1 MEKQKLLSNVE
12 IASFCRQTALI
23 IKAGITPAEGM
34 DILAQDTA
42 SGEGQDLIN
51 SIGEICKKGEPFYQA
66 IESTGVFPNY
76 VVKLTALGE
85 ESGNLDAVLTSL
97 AAYYE
102 REQSVSENV
111 KSAVTYPL
119 IMIAMMFV
127 VILVLVVKVLPIF
140 QQVFIQ
146 LGTEMTPLASSLLS
160 IGNTLSKYAIGITIT
175 LFIFIGACL
184 VLYKT
189 RAGRRR
195 ITRFFSHFPLTKKF
209 YEKIAAGRFASGL
222 YLSFTSGMDTYQ
234 SLDMISEIVENEQMQ
249 AKINNCKAMLD
260 EDSNLPEALAK
271 SEIFSRLHSRMVAI
285 GFRSGSIDTV
295 MKQIS
300 QNYEAETD
308 RQINKII
315 SIIEPT
321 LVILLSVIVGI
332 ILLSVLLPLMGIMSS
347 IG

>member
-1 MEKQKLLSNVE
+1 MEKQKTLSNVE

-34 DILAQDTA
+34 DILAHDTY
-42 SGEGQDLIN
+42 GREGQDLIN
-51 SIGEICKKGEPFYQA
+51 RIGEICKKGEPFYQA

-85 ESGNLDAVLTSL
+85 ESGNLDDVLVSL

-102 REQSVSENV
+102 REESISENI

-127 VILVLVVKVLPIF
+127 VIMVLIVKVLPIF

-160 IGNTLSKYAIGITIT
+160 IGNTLSQYAIGITVF
-175 LFIFIGACL
+175 LFFLVGLCL

-189 RAGRRR
+189 KTGRKK
-195 ITRFFSHFPLTKKF
+195 IKHFFSHFPLTKGF

-222 YLSFTSGMDTYQ
+222 YLAFTSGMDTYQ

-249 AKINNCKAMLD
+249 AKINICKKELD
-260 EDSNLPEALAK
+260 QDSNLPEALVK
-271 SEIFSRLHSRMVAI
+271 SEIFSKLHSRMVAI

-300 QNYEAETD
+300 QDYEAAAD

>member
-1 MEKQKLLSNVE
+1 MEKQKLLSNTE
-12 IASFCRQTALI
+12 ISAFCRQTAMI

-34 DILAQDTA
+34 DILAHDTI
-42 SGEGQDLIN
+42 GNEGKNLIN
-51 SIGEICKKGEPFYQA
+51 HIGDACKNGEPFYQA
-66 IESTGVFPNY
+66 MESTGVFPNY

-102 REQSVSENV
+102 REQSISESV
-111 KSAVTYPL
+111 RSAVTYPL

-127 VILVLVVKVLPIF
+127 VILVLVIKVLPIF

-160 IGNTLSKYAIGITIT
+160 IGNVLSQYAIGITIF
-175 LFIFIGACL
+175 LFVLIGSSL
-184 VLYKT
+184 ILYKT
-189 RAGRRR
+189 KTGRKR
-195 ITRFFSHFPLTKKF
+195 ITQLLSRFPLTRGF

-222 YLSFTSGMDTYQ
+222 HLTFSSGMDTYQ
-234 SLDMISEIVENEQMQ
+234 SLDMIAEIVENDQMQ
-249 AKINNCKAMLD
+249 AKINLCKKELD
-260 EDSNLPEALAK
+260 QDSNLPEALVK
-271 SEIFSRLHSRMVAI
+271 SEIFSSLYSRMVAI

-295 MKQIS
+295 MQQIS

-321 LVILLSVIVGI
+321 LVILLSLIVGI

>member
-1 MEKQKLLSNVE
+1 MAKQKLLSNVE

-160 IGNTLSKYAIGITIT
+160 IGNTLSKYAIGITIA
-175 LFIFIGACL
+175 LFVFIGACL

-249 AKINNCKAMLD
+249 AKINKCKAMLD

>member
-1 MEKQKLLSNVE
+1 MENQKILSNVE

-34 DILAQDTA
+34 DILAHDTY
-42 SGEGQDLIN
+42 GREGQDLI
-51 SIGEICKKGEPFYQA
+51 SRIGETCKKGEPFYQA

-76 VVKLTALGE
+76 VVKLIALGE
-85 ESGNLDAVLTSL
+85 ESGNLDDVLTSL
-97 AAYYE
+97 AIYYE
-102 REQSVSENV
+102 REESISENI

-127 VILVLVVKVLPIF
+127 VIMVLVVKVLPIF

-146 LGTEMTPLASSLLS
+146 LGTEMTPFASSLLS
-160 IGNTLSKYAIGITIT
+160 IGNTLSQYAIGITVF
-175 LFIFIGACL
+175 LFLLVGFCF

-189 RAGRRR
+189 KTGRKKVKH
-195 ITRFFSHFPLTKKF
+195 FFSHFPLTKGF
-209 YEKIAAGRFASGL
+209 YEKIAIGRFASGL
-222 YLSFTSGMDTYQ
+222 YLAFTSGMDTYQ
-234 SLDMISEIVENEQMQ
+234 SLDMISEIVEYEQMQ
-249 AKINNCKAMLD
+249 AKINICKKEL
-260 EDSNLPEALAK
+260 EQDSNLPEALVK
-271 SEIFSRLHSRMVAI
+271 SEIFSKLHSRMVAI

-295 MKQIS
+295 MKRIS
-300 QNYEAETD
+300 QDYEAAAD